1 MSELFAQYRT
11 HIKLGFRVEIYSYPN
26 QNSTSR
32 GRPGCMTARNP
43 LRSLSWHAFK
53 DHLDWG
59 CRDGGPL
66 ISFFTNWH
74 RAMHW
79 RQWHINRGAKDVAL
93 MAVWLDGLQ
102 VYDAYEIASALGVR
116 RGHISQHQD
125 EYLLYGGI
133 NEDDYRILAV
143 FSGILDPEPVGL
155 SLPGCKFEAKIPGGF
170 SRPSLGLQEI
180 TGSRRLKDATEDI
193 MLEVYSCTGIINS
206 FQIASLLL
214 SVGGV
219 PYTSRPCANGRK
231 YDYIIRLGF

>member
-11 HIKLGFRVEIYSYPN
+11 RLKLGFRVEIYSYPN

-102 VYDAYEIASALGVR
+102 VYDAYEIAYALGVR

-125 EYLLYGGI
+125 EFLLYGGI
-133 NEDDYRILAV
+133 NEDDYRI
-143 FSGILDPEPVGL
+143 ILRCL
-155 SLPGCKFEAKIPGGF
+155 SLIKL
-170 SRPSLGLQEI
+170 PSILYQCHDSHSL
-180 TGSRRLKDATEDI
+180 TVRHRRLCYVFIK
-193 MLEVYSCTGIINS
+193 L
-206 FQIASLLL
+206 
-214 SVGGV
+214 
-219 PYTSRPCANGRK
+219 
-231 YDYIIRLGF
+231 